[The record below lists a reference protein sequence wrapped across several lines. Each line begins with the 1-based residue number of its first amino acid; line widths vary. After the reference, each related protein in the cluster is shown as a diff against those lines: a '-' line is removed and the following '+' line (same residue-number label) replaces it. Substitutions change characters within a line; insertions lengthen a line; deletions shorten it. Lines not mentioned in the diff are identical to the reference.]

1 MTSKM
6 RILAVDDNPINLGIV
21 EEMLC
26 EEFRIEFA
34 RSGRDAI
41 CLAAALPTGHYPARR
56 DDAGNGR
63 LGDMPTDA
71 AICGT

>member
-34 RSGRDAI
+34 
-41 CLAAALPTGHYPARR
+41 AAAATQSALQRASNRT
-56 DDAGNGR
+56 
-63 LGDMPTDA
+63 LSCST
-71 AICGT
+71 